1 MPRQACGPCIA
12 ATQVAGRRKSHLITL
27 KASHMSQLHRFSRT
41 ELLIGSA
48 GLNQLKQSTVAI
60 FGLGGVGSYAAE
72 ALCRAGV
79 GRLILVDFDD
89 ICLTNVNRQLHAMDG
104 TVGKAKVQVMAE
116 RLRLINPDAEIVPYQ
131 DFYEAQNSDFLL
143 ADRYDYVVDAI
154 DHITSKLHLISTCR
168 NRDIPIIS
176 SMGAAAKLD
185 PTQIMVADISQT
197 NKCRM
202 ARSVRKLLK
211 KQGIS
216 SGVKVVFS
224 TEEYREQLVQDA
236 GCKGN
241 CICPNK
247 DEQRFSCEH
256 RRVILGSVS
265 FIPSIFGLTMAGVVV
280 NDLLAESGMGGAA
293 ASA

>member
-1 MPRQACGPCIA
+1 
-12 ATQVAGRRKSHLITL
+12 
-27 KASHMSQLHRFSRT
+27 MSRLHRFSRT
-41 ELLIGSA
+41 ELLIGPA
-48 GLNQLKQSTVAI
+48 GLDQLRKATVAI

-104 TVGKAKVQVMAE
+104 TVGKAKVQVMAQ
-116 RLRLINPDAEIVPYQ
+116 RLRLINPDADIIPYQ
-131 DFYEAQNSDFLL
+131 DFYAAENSDFLL
-143 ADRYDYVVDAI
+143 ADHYDYVVDAI
-154 DHITSKLHLISTCR
+154 DHITSKLHLIKTCR
-168 NRDIPIIS
+168 QRSIPIIS

-185 PTQIMVADISQT
+185 PTQIKVADISQT

-211 KQGIS
+211 KQGITQD
-216 SGVKVVFS
+216 VKVVFS
-224 TEEYREQLVQDA
+224 TEEYREQEVKDG
-236 GCKGN
+236 GCKGD

-247 DEQRFSCEH
+247 DDQRFSCEH

-280 NDLLAESGMGGAA
+280 NDLISTKQ
-293 ASA
+293 